1 MYYIQILKE
10 INIYN
15 DEERGVPA
23 MELLLTK
30 SDHKILSMLSDGKR
44 ILQVHAEPEQTK
56 EEKIFVGDIYVGKV
70 RNAPAVI
77 STAASMSL
85 KISMRRL

>member
-1 MYYIQILKE
+1 
-10 INIYN
+10 
-15 DEERGVPA
+15 

-56 EEKIFVGDIYVGKV
+56 EDKIFVGDIYVGKV
-70 RNAPAVI
+70 RQC
-77 STAASMSL
+77 
-85 KISMRRL
+85 R